1 MTGEQIIDREE
12 VYENN
17 IVLKDS
23 TAKME
28 NEKTNMV
35 AVDAQEEEVK
45 EVVEEKRRLN
55 RILQTFIWI
64 GIGAVLGFIL
74 YVFKRFKII

>member
-45 EVVEEKRRLN
+45 EEVKEKRGLTWFQQM
-55 RILQTFIWI
+55 LMYF

-74 YVFKRFKII
+74 YVLKRLKII